1 MTTNIL
7 IIFGYCFIFELFILV
22 TVVFSSI
29 LRSFVDRKT
38 KERNYKYMVKNEEKL
53 RKEAEKEKI
62 NKDEKNIKD
71 VLNFLIDKEQGILEF
86 EKPVN
91 LKEESIEFRIRSICI
106 EPDEKSKITRGIY
119 EIANII
125 PTTYDEK
132 DSLHQIKA
140 IIQIPIYKTVDGTNI
155 PTGEGESVTID
166 LLINPENGVYVNNS
180 SEIIKNIDIYCFI
193 NTEMNEEEKRN
204 KEFNKKLTTSEKD
217 MNELL
222 KNAVTEGIAE
232 SKTEYYQI
240 WNRPVINSSSREK
253 TSIIDFDP
261 VKDELEFEFMSFTY
275 HENNETKIIYAE
287 EINDNKF
294 TISQENNI
302 FVLTK
307 MISGYHIS
315 IMFDPNTGGYTS
327 FNQNKTSKEVETVY
341 FKCIHKKDIE

>member
-1 MTTNIL
+1 MNTNVL
-7 IIFGYCFIFELFILV
+7 NIFGYCFIFEIFIMV
-22 TVVFSSI
+22 TVIFSSI

-53 RKEAEKEKI
+53 RKEAVKEKM

-71 VLNFLIDKEQGILEF
+71 VLNFTIDKEQGVLEF
-86 EKPVN
+86 KEPVN
-91 LKEESIEFRIRSICI
+91 LKKESVEFRIRSICI
-106 EPDEKSKITRGIY
+106 EPDENSKITRGIY

-125 PTTYDEK
+125 PTTYDKK
-132 DSLHQIKA
+132 DSLHYLKGT
-140 IIQIPIYKTVDGTNI
+140 IQIPIYETVNGTNI
-155 PTGEGESVTID
+155 PTTEGESVTID

-193 NTEMNEEEKRN
+193 NTEVNEEEKRE

-222 KNAVTEGIAE
+222 ENAVTEGLNE
-232 SKTEYYQI
+232 NKREYYQI
-240 WNRPVINSSSREK
+240 WNKPNTNSSSRAK

-261 VKDELEFEFMSFTY
+261 VKDELEFGFMSFTY
-275 HENNETKIIYAE
+275 LEDNKVKTIYAE

-294 TISQENNI
+294 TISQENNV

-315 IMFDPNTGGYTS
+315 ITFDPNTGGYTF
-327 FNQNKTSKEVETVY
+327 FNSNKTSKEVQSVY